1 MQKPSKYHNNRKSYN
16 WLIYDTGDK
25 WLIEYSK
32 YYKGTLVDLQLR
44 TKISF

>member
-1 MQKPSKYHNNRKSYN
+1 MQKPSKFHNNRKSYN
-16 WLIYDTGDK
+16 WLIYDIGDK